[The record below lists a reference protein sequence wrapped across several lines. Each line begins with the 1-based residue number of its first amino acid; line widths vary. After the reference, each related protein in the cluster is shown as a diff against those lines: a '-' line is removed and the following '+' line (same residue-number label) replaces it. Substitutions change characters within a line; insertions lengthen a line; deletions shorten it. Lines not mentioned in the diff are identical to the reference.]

1 MAILSE
7 RLRAVAEMITPG
19 IPVADIGCDHAY
31 LPIYLAKENV
41 SPYIIACDIN
51 AGPISKAKENIEDVE
66 LEEKIDVRQ
75 GDGLSVLSPGEARS
89 VVLAGMGGKLMI
101 RILSEGEDVLASA
114 DEIILEPQ
122 SDVSTVRHYLQDNGF
137 RIISENMVSEE
148 GKFYPLI
155 KAVHGEMNWDKEIYF
170 RYGKILLREE
180 NPVLHEFLLIEKKYC
195 SDLLKEL
202 AENEDIPHVFV
213 RMEEVKTDLAL
224 NADALRLV
232 SEPGLFEDLRELM

>member
-1 MAILSE
+1 
-7 RLRAVAEMITPG
+7 MITPG

-31 LPIYLAKENV
+31 LPIWLAKEEI

-51 AGPISKAKENIEDVE
+51 AGPIERAKENIEDVE
-66 LEEKIDVRQ
+66 LTERIDVRQ
-75 GDGLSVLSPGEARS
+75 GDGLAVINPGEVKS
-89 VVLAGMGGKLMI
+89 VVMAGMGGKLMI
-101 RILSEGEDVLASA
+101 HILDEGRDVLEKVS
-114 DEIILEPQ
+114 EIIMEPQ
-122 SDVSTVRHYLQDNGF
+122 SEVAALRHYLQDNGY

-155 KAVHGEMNWDKEIYF
+155 KAIPGQMNWDKEVYF

-180 NPVLHEFLLIEKKYC
+180 NPVLHEFLLIEKDYC
-195 SDLLKEL
+195 SKLLKEL

-224 NADALRLV
+224 NADALQLV
-232 SEPGLFEDLRELM
+232 SEPGLFEDIRELS